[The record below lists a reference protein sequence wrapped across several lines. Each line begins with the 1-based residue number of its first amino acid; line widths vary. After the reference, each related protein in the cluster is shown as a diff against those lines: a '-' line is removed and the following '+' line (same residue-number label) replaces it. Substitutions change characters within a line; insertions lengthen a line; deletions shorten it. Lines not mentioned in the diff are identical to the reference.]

1 MKKLSLIGVFVL
13 LLSANISMFGSE
25 EAKQEVADA
34 VKDTVMALKDT
45 SAAAIASLAK
55 ADSLAKVEEEKA
67 KAAAAALAATE
78 EPEVEKE
85 IHQVIKEKMIEGG
98 VEFMGI
104 VLLCLIIGLTVAIER
119 VITLNLATT
128 NTKKLLGSV
137 KNNLFNDG
145 IESARESISGIR
157 GPIAGIFA
165 QGLLRLKN
173 GETTGDIENS
183 IVNHGS
189 AEMSKLEKGLSW
201 INLFISLA
209 PMFGFMGTVIGMIQ
223 AFDDIQATGEM
234 EIGSVAGG
242 IKVALLTTV
251 AGLVVAIIL
260 QIFYN
265 YCVSKIEDLSS
276 DMEDSSNS
284 FMDIVS
290 KYKRENNL

>member
-1 MKKLSLIGVFVL
+1 MKKLIRIGIFASLIASAS
-13 LLSANISMFGSE
+13 LSFAVADTKLDAKDSAKTEQTSVIKDSSKTAVAESAIAKEEVSE
-25 EAKQEVADA
+25 EPK
-34 VKDTVMALKDT
+34 
-45 SAAAIASLAK
+45 
-55 ADSLAKVEEEKA
+55 
-67 KAAAAALAATE
+67 
-78 EPEVEKE
+78 VEKE
-85 IHQVIKEKMIEGG
+85 WHQVIKEKMVEGG

-104 VLLCLIIGLTVAIER
+104 ILLCLILGLTIAIER

-128 NTKKLLGSV
+128 NTKKLLNTVKEKLFGS
-137 KNNLFNDG
+137 G
-145 IESARESISGIR
+145 IDDAREAIADVK

-173 GETTGDIENS
+173 GESTGDIENS

-223 AFDDIQATGEM
+223 AFDMIQTSGEM

-242 IKVALLTTV
+242 IKVALITTV
-251 AGLVVAIIL
+251 GGLIVAIIL

-276 DMEDSSNS
+276 EMEDSSNS
-284 FMDIVS
+284 FMDMIS
-290 KYKRENNL
+290 KYKREKGV

>member
-1 MKKLSLIGVFVL
+1 MKKLIRIGIFASLIASAS
-13 LLSANISMFGSE
+13 LSFA
-25 EAKQEVADA
+25 VADA
-34 VKDTVMALKDT
+34 KVETKDSAKTEQTSAVKDSSKTAVAET
-45 SAAAIASLAK
+45 AIANEAVS
-55 ADSLAKVEEEKA
+55 
-67 KAAAAALAATE
+67 E
-78 EPEVEKE
+78 EPKVEKE
-85 IHQVIKEKMIEGG
+85 WHQVIKEKMVEGG

-104 VLLCLIIGLTVAIER
+104 VLLCLILGLTIAIER

-128 NTKKLLGSV
+128 NTKKLLNTV
-137 KNNLFNDG
+137 KDKLFG
-145 IESARESISGIR
+145 SGIDDAR
-157 GPIAGIFA
+157 DAIADVKGPIAGIFA

-173 GETTGDIENS
+173 GESTGDIENS

-223 AFDDIQATGEM
+223 AFDIIQTSGEM

-251 AGLVVAIIL
+251 GGLIVAIIL
-260 QIFYN
+260 QVFYN

-276 DMEDSSNS
+276 EMEDSSNS
-284 FMDIVS
+284 FMDMIS
-290 KYKRENNL
+290 KYKREKGI